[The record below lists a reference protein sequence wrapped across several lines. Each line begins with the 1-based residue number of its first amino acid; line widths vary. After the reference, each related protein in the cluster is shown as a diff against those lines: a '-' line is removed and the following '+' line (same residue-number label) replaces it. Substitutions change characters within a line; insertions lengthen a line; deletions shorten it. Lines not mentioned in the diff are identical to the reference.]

1 MKKIKL
7 ILVIVVSFFISIC
20 NCFAEGIEVDKVCS
34 MSGVFNYGDVNI
46 SDTKIYLYRI
56 ADMSNYAKF
65 TYVDDF
71 SDYDVDINSLKDT
84 QWKDLANELSNY
96 IDKNNI
102 KYVNEVTTDSSG
114 KFAFNNLNVGLYLL
128 RADTKKINDYE
139 YSSGPVLLSLP
150 NYNEIDEV
158 FMYDLSVFMKSEAK
172 SLNVNKGSTTNVPNT
187 YDPLYVYIS
196 LFVGGL
202 VVFIIC
208 YICIR
213 KKNKSKEK

>member
-1 MKKIKL
+1 MKKFKL
-7 ILVIVVSFFISIC
+7 LLVIVVSFFISTS

-56 ADMSNYAKF
+56 ADMSNHAEY

-71 SDYDVDINSLKDT
+71 SDYDLDINTLRDT

-102 KYVNEVTTDSSG
+102 KYVKEATTDSSG
-114 KFAFNNLNVGLYLL
+114 KFTFSNLNVGLYLL
-128 RADTKKINDYE
+128 KTDSKKINDYE
-139 YSSGPVLLSLP
+139 YTSGPVLISLP

-158 FMYDLSVFMKSEAK
+158 FMYDLNVVMKSEAK

-187 YDPLYVYIS
+187 FDPLYLYIS
-196 LFVGGL
+196 LFIVSL
-202 VVFIIC
+202 IIFIIC
-208 YICIR
+208 YILY
-213 KKNKSKEK
+213 KKNNKKK